1 MMIDILFYL
10 PQLLALFCALWFFNL
25 WLRCCSCCNW
35 SIKNFISLFK
45 SVFYIIVYLVA
56 VIFVTIRKF
65 TLTCRDNGTGE
76 VAKQKVAKQEDPK
89 QEDQKKSEL
98 DELD

>member
-1 MMIDILFYL
+1 
-10 PQLLALFCALWFFNL
+10 
-25 WLRCCSCCNW
+25 
-35 SIKNFISLFK
+35 
-45 SVFYIIVYLVA
+45 VYLVA

-76 VAKQKVAKQEDPK
+76 VAKQKVAKQED
-89 QEDQKKSEL
+89 QKKSEL

>member
-1 MMIDILFYL
+1 
-10 PQLLALFCALWFFNL
+10 
-25 WLRCCSCCNW
+25 
-35 SIKNFISLFK
+35 
-45 SVFYIIVYLVA
+45 VYLVA

-76 VAKQKVAKQEDPK
+76 VAKQKVAKQEDRASALGSAK
-89 QEDQKKSEL
+89 KKSEL

>member
-35 SIKNFISLFK
+35 SIRNFISLFK

-76 VAKQKVAKQEDPK
+76 VAKQKVAKQED
-89 QEDQKKSEL
+89 QKKSEL